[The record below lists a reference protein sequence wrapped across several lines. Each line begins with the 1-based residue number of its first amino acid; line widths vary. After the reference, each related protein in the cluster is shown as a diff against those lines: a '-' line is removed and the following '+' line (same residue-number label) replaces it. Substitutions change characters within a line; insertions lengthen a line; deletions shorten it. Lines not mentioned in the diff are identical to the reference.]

1 MATREFDVIIIGG
14 GNAAMGVTVPT
25 TAAGMSVALIE
36 PWTMGGTCSNRGC
49 TPKKVLVAAAHALH
63 EIEQAAV
70 HKIDAGK
77 PKLDWAALIDREKAL
92 IAGLPPMFDK
102 LMGDRGVTVF
112 RKDGRFTGSNEITS
126 GDDVLRAKSIVIATG
141 SRHREL
147 PIPGAELMITSDD
160 VLSEREQP
168 RDVVFVGGGVV
179 AFEFSHVY
187 ARAGTKVT
195 VLEASPKFLAKFDP
209 DSVTAICRESERI
222 GINMK
227 TEISV
232 ERIEPAGGRLR
243 VVFTERGGAQTSV
256 EADRVVNGAG
266 RIPNIDHLDLAAGN
280 VDVERGTIVTDEHFR
295 STSNPAVFAGGD
307 ALAGKQQLSPIA
319 THEGRMIGRMIA
331 GGELETFN
339 YAPIPSALFTVP
351 TLAMV
356 GMTEEQAESTGHDIR
371 VHDHD
376 LSGWFAART
385 NAETTAYSKI
395 IVDQK
400 TNKILGVHI
409 VGHNAG
415 DLIHFFALAIKHGIP
430 TTDIQS
436 MVYAFPTFAA
446 DIPSML

>member
-1 MATREFDVIIIGG
+1 MATREFDVVIIGG

-25 TAAGMSVALIE
+25 TAAGLSVAMIE
-36 PWTMGGTCSNRGC
+36 PWTLGGTCSNRGC
-49 TPKKVLVAAAHALH
+49 TPKKVLVAAAHTLH

-70 HKIDAGK
+70 HKIDVGK
-77 PKLDWAALIDREKAL
+77 PKLDWPALIDREKAL
-92 IAGLPPMFDK
+92 IADLPTMFDK
-102 LMGDRGVTVF
+102 LMGDRGVEVY
-112 RKDGRFTGSNEITS
+112 RQDGRFIGPNEVAT
-126 GDDVLRAKSIVIATG
+126 GDDVVRGKSMVIATG

-168 RDVVFVGGGVV
+168 GDVVFVGGGVV

-195 VLEASPKFLAKFDP
+195 VLEASPRFLAKFDP
-209 DSVTAICRESERI
+209 DAVTAICRESERI
-222 GINMK
+222 GIDMK
-227 TEISV
+227 TGISV
-232 ERIEPAGGRLR
+232 QRIEPAGDRLR
-243 VVFTERGGAQTSV
+243 VVYTRSGDAEASI

-266 RIPNIDHLDLAAGN
+266 RVPNIDNLDLAAGN
-280 VDVERGTIVTDEHFR
+280 VDAERGAIITDSHFR
-295 STSNPAVFAGGD
+295 STSNAAVFAGGD
-307 ALAGKQQLSPIA
+307 ALSGKPQLSPIA

-331 GGELETFN
+331 SGKPETFD
-339 YAPIPSALFTVP
+339 YASIPSALYTVP
-351 TLAMV
+351 PLAMV
-356 GMTEEQAESTGHDIR
+356 GMTEEEAESTGHDIR

-400 TNKILGVHI
+400 SNEILGAHI

-415 DLIHFFALAIKHGIP
+415 ELIHFFALAIKHRIP
-430 TTDIQS
+430 AAEIQS
-436 MVYAFPTFAA
+436 MVYAFPTYAA
-446 DIPSML
+446 DVPSML